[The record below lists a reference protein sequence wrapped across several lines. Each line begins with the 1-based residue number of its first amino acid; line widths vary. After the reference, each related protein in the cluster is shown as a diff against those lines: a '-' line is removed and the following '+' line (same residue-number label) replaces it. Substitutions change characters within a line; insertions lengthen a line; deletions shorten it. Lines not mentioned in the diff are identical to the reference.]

1 MNLTLRTGEK
11 LYINGAV
18 VRVDR
23 KVTIELMN
31 DVTFLMESHVLQA
44 ADATT
49 PLRQIYFAVQV
60 MLMDPATSP
69 HAPRL
74 ARQLIEAAALAYRT
88 PQIVAGLGALCEL
101 MARRRYFEALKTL
114 RALYAFEQKEMFPG
128 ASADRPQAA

>member
-11 LYINGAV
+11 LYINGGV
-18 VRVDR
+18 IRVDR

-44 ADATT
+44 SDATT

-60 MLMDPATSP
+60 ILMDPSAAS
-69 HAPRL
+69 HAVGL

-88 PQIVAGLGALCEL
+88 PQIVAGLGALREL
-101 MARRRYFEALKTL
+101 LARARYFEALKAL
-114 RALYAFEQKEMFPG
+114 RALYPLEQSEMFPE
-128 ASADRPQAA
+128 ASTNRPQAA

>member
-88 PQIVAGLGALCEL
+88 PQIVAGLGALREF
-101 MARRRYFEALKTL
+101 MTRRRYFEALKTL
-114 RALYAFEQKEMFPG
+114 RALYPLEQKEMFPE
-128 ASADRPQAA
+128 AAADRPQAA